1 MNRRL
6 ALGALLIVT
15 LSAPAQA
22 WREEPLRPSAPSMP
36 NPAPA
41 ELLSEQ
47 MADLSLVDAVFL
59 GLRNNRSIKSAYLWR
74 IADKFDLRVAEDA
87 FNPKLYL
94 SNSYRASRGHADR
107 QRAGQFGAT
116 ATVLGEYGTVVSLGW
131 SKFHS
136 QADQAG
142 WRRNDGVD
150 FSIIQPL
157 LRGAGRDVTTAPLRL
172 AQLTEEANRLGLKAG
187 ISQTVAA
194 IIFAYR
200 ELLRAQEQLGIARAA
215 LQRSQELLSV
225 NQAMIEAGRMAQFEV
240 VQTEASLA
248 SQELGVEEAANLV
261 DSSRLELLRL
271 LALDLSSP
279 VRATDTLHAEA
290 IEIDPGQAISLAERQ
305 QPDFLRQLIM
315 RQQADINLLVAKNQS
330 LWDLS
335 LEVGANQARDR
346 YGSTYGNGADRSWDS
361 YAGIRLDIPIGD
373 LSRRQGEVHARINV
387 EDQQLQLADA
397 RQALI
402 RNVKDVIRD
411 VSTRWRQYEIAQRGV
426 ELSKRKL
433 AIERDKLAVG
443 RSSNFQVLSFESD
456 LQNAENARL
465 STLIA
470 YLNAQTQLDLT
481 LGMTLESWDIILNDH

>member
-36 NPAPA
+36 DPAPA

-74 IADKFDLRVAEDA
+74 IADKFDLRVSEDA

-94 SNSYRASRGHADR
+94 SNSYRASRGHADS

-116 ATVLGEYGTVVSLGW
+116 ATLLGEYGTVVSLGW
-131 SKFHS
+131 SKYHT
-136 QADQAG
+136 QANQAG

-157 LRGAGRDVTTAPLRL
+157 LRGGGRDVTTAPLRL

-194 IIFAYR
+194 VIFAYR
-200 ELLRAQEQLGIARAA
+200 ELLRAQEQLDIARAA

-225 NQAMIEAGRMAQFEV
+225 NQAMIEAGRMAEFEV

-261 DSSRLELLRL
+261 DRSRLELLRL

-279 VRATDTLHAEA
+279 VRATDALHAEA
-290 IEIDPGQAISLAERQ
+290 IEIDPGEAQALEPLRKACEQAVKALPGVLSCTAVLTADSTALLPEIREALKGRPFPHLEIAGHADATGSDALNLALSRERAEAVAKVLRDGDLAQASLAISSHGKRN
-305 QPDFLRQLIM
+305 PLIPT
-315 RQQADINLLVAKNQS
+315 ADGVPEPRN
-330 LWDLS
+330 
-335 LEVGANQARDR
+335 
-346 YGSTYGNGADRSWDS
+346 
-361 YAGIRLDIPIGD
+361 
-373 LSRRQGEVHARINV
+373 RRVTVTVQ
-387 EDQQLQLADA
+387 
-397 RQALI
+397 
-402 RNVKDVIRD
+402 
-411 VSTRWRQYEIAQRGV
+411 
-426 ELSKRKL
+426 
-433 AIERDKLAVG
+433 
-443 RSSNFQVLSFESD
+443 
-456 LQNAENARL
+456 
-465 STLIA
+465 
-470 YLNAQTQLDLT
+470 
-481 LGMTLESWDIILNDH
+481 